1 MAKNISGLKR
11 GFSYRHGTAGSGGL
25 GVYTDGLL
33 MAEYENYND
42 QLMIT
47 YGKSLTGVPQGIY
60 EESVTQNYAVGTK
73 RVVDDMV
80 FRYCHA
86 EADPGGTSSTIRAN
100 RAVVDKHIPI
110 TASAVTAASVGDTT
124 ITATVSDVA
133 ANNYLNGYIIQ
144 QPTVGWDQNSK
155 LRIKSNTTTVFTL
168 KDPLVQIVAA
178 TDTMLFSKNMYASVG
193 KIPTNGTGKEYMSW
207 VAVPLLHVTAEYYF
221 WGQTWG
227 PCCIQYGE
235 GTTDR
240 PGETAS
246 VRAFGFD
253 YYGAAICSSTA
264 LNAPSQQIGGFVIP
278 NTWGTW
284 SMLMMLQ
291 LSP

>member
-1 MAKNISGLKR
+1 MGKNISGLKR

-33 MAEYENYND
+33 IAEYENYND

-60 EESVTQNYAVGTK
+60 EESATQNYDIGT
-73 RVVDDMV
+73 RRIVDDMV
-80 FRYCHA
+80 FRYCET

-100 RAVVDKHIPI
+100 RAVVTKHIPV
-110 TASAVTAASVGDTT
+110 TASAVTAAVVTATT
-124 ITATVSDVA
+124 VTATVAGVSADL
-133 ANNYLNGYIIQ
+133 YKDGYIIQ
-144 QPTVGWDQNSK
+144 QTSPWTQNSK

-168 KDPLVQIVAA
+168 KDPLVLAVGSS
-178 TDTMLFSKNMYASVG
+178 DTMLFSKNMYKDVG

-207 VAVPLLHVTAEYYF
+207 VAVPLLHVTASYYF

-235 GTTDR
+235 GSTDR